1 MFGRG
6 GRASL
11 SRVSQMKRGGHPVS
25 RGIVRII
32 RENSKLEG
40 SQPLAE
46 HLQAVEARQACA
58 IEFYLRACA
67 MRLSQGGT

>member
-1 MFGRG
+1 VRDDGSTLPQQRG
-6 GRASL
+6 
-11 SRVSQMKRGGHPVS
+11 MKRGGQPVS

-46 HLQAVEARQACA
+46 HLQAVEARQASA
-58 IEFYLRACA
+58 VEFYLRACA
-67 MRLSQGGT
+67 MRLSQGGP